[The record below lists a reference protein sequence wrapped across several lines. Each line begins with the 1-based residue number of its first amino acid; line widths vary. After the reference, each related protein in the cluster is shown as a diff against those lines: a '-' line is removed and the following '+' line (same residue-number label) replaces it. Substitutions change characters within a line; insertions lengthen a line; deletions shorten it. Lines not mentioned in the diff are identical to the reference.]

1 VQKQEQLDW
10 EARVGRFVAAGAFAS
25 ALLLFAWLVYANN
38 IVDTAPSDTVEGLRL
53 VRDHESQVL
62 VATFLQAIAT
72 ALLAVPLW
80 FLFKAAKA
88 RRPETPSAAK
98 WLTLIAP
105 PLMAVITIARQFVQ
119 IDVAKQVS
127 AHLIA
132 NPMFPKAANDYAKEQ
147 LSSGAAPVLEAL
159 VLAATL
165 GIAFAFV
172 LISLNAMRAG
182 LLSKFMGILGI
193 IVGALFV
200 LPILGQV
207 PFVQLFWV
215 AAIGLL
221 ALGRWPQGGR
231 GPAWE
236 TGEADPWPTARDRA
250 EEMAAARAAREEEFS
265 EEPARPRTAV
275 GALRQRGGGASLAD
289 DADGNGNG
297 AQPERRASPQH
308 PRSKKR
314 KRKRR

>member
-10 EARVGRFVAAGAFAS
+10 ESRVGRFVAAAAFAS
-25 ALLLFAWLVYANN
+25 AILLFAWLLYANS
-38 IVDTAPSDTVEGLRL
+38 IVDEPPDDTVDGLRL
-53 VRDHESQVL
+53 VRDHDAEVL
-62 VATFLQAIAT
+62 VATLLQSLAT

-80 FLFKAAKA
+80 FLFKAAKF

-98 WLTLIAP
+98 YLAVVAP
-105 PLMAVITIARQFVQ
+105 LLMAGITIVRQFVQ
-119 IDVAKQVS
+119 IDVAKRVTE
-127 AHLIA
+127 HLVA
-132 NPMFPKAANDYAKEQ
+132 NPMAPGAANDFAKDE
-147 LSSGAAPVLEAL
+147 LSRGAAPVLEAV
-159 VLAATL
+159 VLASTL
-165 GIAFAFV
+165 ALAFAFV

-182 LLSKFMGILGI
+182 LLSRFMGILGI

-215 AAIGLL
+215 AAIGML
-221 ALGRWPQGGR
+221 ALARWPQGGR

-236 TGEADPWPTARDRA
+236 SGEADPWPSARDRA
-250 EEMAAARAAREEEFS
+250 EAMAAARAARDEDPDGER
-265 EEPARPRTAV
+265 EPSRAAVATARRRTSAPPEIDT
-275 GALRQRGGGASLAD
+275 S
-289 DADGNGNG
+289 GNGDG
-297 AQPERRASPQH
+297 GQPERRQSPQH